1 MTRRRPD
8 DAGTDPTPAG
18 SIVVFGGRSEI
29 GLEVAQRIASGR
41 TVILAARRPDDLAE
55 ESERLRSCGAASV
68 HCVEF
73 DADDTTGHPA
83 LLQRITN
90 EHGPIDVALLA
101 FGILGDQAAA
111 ERDPAPALAVMH
123 TDFVAQVSVLTVL
136 ANLMRAEGRGRI
148 VVFSSVAGVRVRKA
162 NYVYGAAKAGLDG
175 FASGLGDA
183 LHGSGVHLLLVRP
196 GFVVGRMTEGMSPA
210 PFPTTPGDVA
220 DAVVDGLHRQ
230 PDPCV
235 GAGCVT
241 PGLLRRQAAAPSPVA
256 PAASLR
262 AKIAPLVVASSRTPG
277 SPSAPPT
284 T

>member
-1 MTRRRPD
+1 MTRRRSD

-41 TVILAARRPDDLAE
+41 TVILAARRADDMAE
-55 ESERLRSCGAASV
+55 ESARLRSCGASSV
-68 HCVEF
+68 HCIEF

-90 EHGPIDVALLA
+90 DHGPIDVALLA

-136 ANLMRAEGRGRI
+136 DNLMRAEGRGRI

-220 DAVVDGLHRQ
+220 DAVVDGL
-230 PDPCV
+230 
-235 GAGCVT
+235 
-241 PGLLRRQAAAPSPVA
+241 RRQRTRVWVPGVLRPAYFVA
-256 PAASLR
+256 RLLPQALWR
-262 AKIAPLVVASSRTPG
+262 RLPR
-277 SPSAPPT
+277 
-284 T
+284 